1 MDFRIVALPAASFAP
16 LYGMHD
22 ANLAARG
29 VRRVVADRQP
39 GFPCRVSLVDAAP
52 GETLLLMNYE
62 HLPQPSPYR
71 SSHAIFVREHAVECK
86 PAVNEVPA
94 VLARRLLSVRAFGA
108 DGMMLDAD
116 VSEGSAVASLIGR
129 YLDDTRIAFVHL
141 HNAKPGCYAAR
152 AVRA

>member
-1 MDFRIVALPAASFAP
+1 MDFRIVALPATTFAA
-16 LYGMHD
+16 LYGLHD

-29 VRRVVADRQP
+29 VRRLIAGRQP
-39 GFPCRVSLVDAAP
+39 GFPCRVSLADAAP

-62 HLPQPSPYR
+62 HLPEPSPYR

-86 PAVNEVPA
+86 PAVNEIPE
-94 VLARRLLSVRAFGA
+94 VLARRLLSVRAFDA
-108 DGMMLDAD
+108 HSMMLEAD
-116 VSEGSAVASLIGR
+116 VSDGSGVASLISR
-129 YLDDTRIAFVHL
+129 YLGDARVAFVHL

>member
-1 MDFRIVALPAASFAP
+1 MDFRIVALPAATFAP

-39 GFPCRVSLVDAAP
+39 GFPCRVSLADAAP

-62 HLPQPSPYR
+62 HLPQPGPYR

-86 PAVNEVPA
+86 PAVNEIPD
-94 VLARRLLSVRAFGA
+94 VLARRLLSVRAFDA
-108 DGMMLDAD
+108 DSMMLGAD
-116 VSEGSAVASLIGR
+116 VSEGREAASLISR
-129 YLDDTRIAFVHL
+129 YLDDARVAFVHL
-141 HNAKPGCYAAR
+141 HNAKPGCYAAQ